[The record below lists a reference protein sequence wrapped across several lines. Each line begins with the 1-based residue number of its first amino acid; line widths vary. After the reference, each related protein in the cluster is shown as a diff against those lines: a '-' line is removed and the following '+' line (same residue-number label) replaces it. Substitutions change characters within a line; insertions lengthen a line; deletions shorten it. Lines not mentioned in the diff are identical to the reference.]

1 MATIFVRTVIIY
13 IVLLVAVRVMGKR
26 QVGELEVSEL
36 IITFLLSELAVLP
49 LSNVNAPITHGIV
62 PIVLLISAEVIFSYL
77 TSRSPTLRKI
87 MLGKPSIII
96 NKGVLDEKE
105 LSRLRISTAELMSE
119 LRLKGIAS
127 PEEVYYAIIEDNGQ
141 LSVFKK
147 AKYSPVTPADEGIEA
162 TESGI
167 AHFVIANGKISGSAL
182 SDAGIGEDEL
192 YDILKNNG
200 AAVKDVSLL
209 SVDDGG
215 GVYIIKKGRK
225 PNGK

>member
-1 MATIFVRTVIIY
+1 MASIFVRTVIIY
-13 IVLLVAVRVMGKR
+13 ALLLVAVRVMGKR

-62 PIVLLISAEVIFSYL
+62 PVVLLISAEVIFSFL

-105 LSRLRISTAELMSE
+105 LSRLRISAAELMSE
-119 LRLKGIAS
+119 LRLKGVAS

-147 AKYSPVTPADEGIEA
+147 AKYSPLTPDDAGTA
-162 TESGI
+162 STERGI
-167 AHFVIANGKISGSAL
+167 AHFVITDGKISDSAL
-182 SDAGIGEDEL
+182 SDAGLKKDDL
-192 YDILKNNG
+192 YKILKEKG
-200 AAVKDVSLL
+200 AAAADIHLM

-215 GVYIIKKGRK
+215 GVFIIKKGR
-225 PNGK
+225 NE